1 MMRWSIKGCLWAC
14 IAAVVLAFAVFCFY
28 LMLLYLGDR
37 MENKEKITEYT
48 QDDLIIWI
56 PTGLV
61 ARMLGVSCPTVAM
74 KYGGSIRR
82 LKTAGGQDRWSLEDV
97 QKLVHEL
104 RR

>member
-1 MMRWSIKGCLWAC
+1 M
-14 IAAVVLAFAVFCFY
+14 IAIIMIAF
-28 LMLLYLGDR
+28 MLLSFYILFRTLGDR
-37 MENKEKITEYT
+37 MEDKVKITEYT

-61 ARMLGVSCPTVAM
+61 ARMLGVSCPTVAI